1 MRTLGFAGREEGGIG
16 EEGGNRRGMGRKGG
30 GGSESGRIHGRLL
43 FVTTG
48 R

>member
-16 EEGGNRRGMGRKGG
+16 EEGGNRRGMGRRG

>member
-30 GGSESGRIHGRLL
+30 GGGRILGG
-43 FVTTG
+43 FMDG
-48 R
+48 CYS